1 MKVLLKQN
9 VRKLGII
16 GDIVDVKSGYARNYL
31 VPQGLGT
38 APTEQAIK
46 DVEAAKAAY
55 LAVVA
60 KERAEI
66 KARAK
71 TIDGQKVTIS
81 ARAND
86 EGQLYGS
93 IGPAQIAH
101 AMEEIGVPIGADEVI
116 MSDTIHQLD
125 KYDVT
130 VELADEISATIAV
143 WVVPIREEG
152 DDSDA
157 FAEAMGETETAEQ
170 AASDSDNMMD
180 STDTVMSIDNSTL

>member
-55 LAVVA
+55 LAKVA
-60 KERAEI
+60 KDRAEI

-71 TIDGQKVTIS
+71 TIDGQKITLV
-81 ARAND
+81 ARANE
-86 EGQLYGS
+86 EGHLYGS

-101 AMEEIGVPIGADEVI
+101 AMEEIGVPVAPEEVI

-125 KYDVT
+125 KYDVNI
-130 VELADEISATIAV
+130 ELADGISATIAV

-152 DDSDA
+152 DDTDS
-157 FAEAMGETETAEQ
+157 FAAAMGETETAEQ
-170 AASDSDNMMD
+170 DADDSDD
-180 STDTVMSIDNSTL
+180 STL

>member
-16 GDIVDVKSGYARNYL
+16 GDIVDVKNGYARNYL

-38 APTEQAIK
+38 APTAQAIK

-55 LAVVA
+55 LAQVA
-60 KERAEI
+60 EERAEI
-66 KARAK
+66 EARAK

-81 ARAND
+81 ARANE
-86 EGQLYGS
+86 EGHLYGS

-101 AMEEIGVPIGADEVI
+101 AMEEIGVPIAADEVI

-157 FAEAMGETETAEQ
+157 FAEAMGETEATEQ
-170 AASDSDNMMD
+170 DDSDADMPMD
-180 STDTVMSIDNSTL
+180 DTTL